1 MVFIESL
8 KEWKVQQRRKR
19 TVKQLEAEIEDRTA
33 HIDEMMDL
41 KEVTDVYSEYVCKMN
56 GWDTKWMGELSKVF
70 CEIGFAFMSG
80 YNKALHDNGFK
91 FVRGLVKKTDITE
104 EMPHGALKYYR
115 DDAIKETKN
124 LAVEK
129 LRKVMEQYETSKANI
144 ATIVRAFE
152 KELED

>member
-1 MVFIESL
+1 MVFIKSL
-8 KEWKVQQRRKR
+8 KEWKVQQRRRR
-19 TVKQLEAEIEDRTA
+19 TVNQLEAEIEDRTA

-41 KEVTDVYSEYVCKMN
+41 KEVTDVYSEYVCRMN
-56 GWDTKWMGELSKVF
+56 GWQKTWMGELTKEF

-80 YNKALHDNGFK
+80 YNKALSDNGFK

-104 EMPHGALKYYR
+104 EMPNGALKHYR
-115 DDAIKETKN
+115 DDAIRETKN

-152 KELED
+152 KEIKD